1 MSKDYRN
8 CIESALNTLPKKS
21 LFIDVGCNINP
32 IVDPNYD
39 EYVEDWNDD
48 FTSIFLEYLPDSSG
62 IGIEPI
68 HWQSYEKKWKD
79 DSRVQL
85 MKIAMSDEEKYE
97 LMFSPKQKH
106 VLSSF
111 YLQDDFIDDDLG
123 VIEVPCKTIDG
134 LGLKYID
141 YLKIDTEG
149 SEYKIL
155 NGCENSLKNKKISFI
170 QFEYGLIDENIPSLE
185 IIAKLLNKFNYHE
198 VITSNRES
206 LWTYL

>member
-8 CIESALNTLPKKS
+8 CIESALNILPKKS

-97 LMFSPKQKH
+97 LMFLPKQRH

-111 YLQDDFIDDDLG
+111 YLRDDFIDDDLD

-134 LGLKYID
+134 LGLNYID

-185 IIAKLLNKFNYHE
+185 IIAKLLNEFNYHE

-206 LWTYL
+206 LWSYL